1 MMNTETMLLT
11 ADELLEL
18 DRDVRG
24 ELVRGVF
31 HETMPTGELHG
42 KIVTNLVYV
51 LATFVKPGRL
61 GTLLAS
67 DSGIW
72 LERDPDTVRAPD
84 VAFISADRLP
94 LDSVDPHYCAAVP
107 NLVAEVASPR
117 DSRPALLDRARM
129 WLGHGVTLVWV
140 VRPPDRCVDVYRPAA
155 PAVTLSED
163 GILDGLDV
171 LPGFTCDVSTVFDS

>member
-1 MMNTETMLLT
+1 MTTTEKALLT
-11 ADELLEL
+11 ADELLQL
-18 DRDVRG
+18 DRDVHG

-31 HETMPTGELHG
+31 HETMPAGGLHG
-42 KIVTNLVYV
+42 KIVTNLVGELY
-51 LATFVKPGRL
+51 AFVKPRRL

-94 LDSVDPHYCAAVP
+94 VDSVDPHYCAAVP

-117 DSRPALLDRARM
+117 DSRPALLARARM

-140 VRPPDRCVDVYRPAA
+140 VRPPARSVDVYRPAA

-163 GILDGLDV
+163 GSLDGLDV